1 LQQPFWPYFEVLKS
15 VNGTNL
21 PAGKTRVQKIPG
33 AIMGVVLAALV
44 AYFLGA
50 TNAIGFAV

>member
-1 LQQPFWPYFEVLKS
+1 MLKS

-44 AYFLGA
+44 AYFLVA